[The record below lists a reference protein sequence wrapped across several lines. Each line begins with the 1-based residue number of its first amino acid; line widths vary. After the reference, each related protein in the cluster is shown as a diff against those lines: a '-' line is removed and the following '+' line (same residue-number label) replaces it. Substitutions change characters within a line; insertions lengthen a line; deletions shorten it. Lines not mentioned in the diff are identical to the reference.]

1 MIKYYHLY
9 IYICH
14 NFSKHKKTHLHRIPN
29 LSEKF
34 IYFNAKVPDNDLGTD
49 SEKGIALVFFY
60 LNLSTDDF
68 SFINP
73 VCPED
78 YFDESDGFKV
88 YLFNGLTAGHP
99 SSQAIF
105 DLTCPAKFSQIVA
118 MIRLVVTT
126 PSVQCSLSK
135 Q

>member
-1 MIKYYHLY
+1 MVIIIFRNIKRLIYIEFQILAKNLY
-9 IYICH
+9 ILTQR
-14 NFSKHKKTHLHRIPN
+14 FKTTYLKISRIRDHI
-29 LSEKF
+29 S
-34 IYFNAKVPDNDLGTD
+34 
-49 SEKGIALVFFY
+49 FFY

-118 MIRLVVTT
+118 MIRLVVIT

>member
-1 MIKYYHLY
+1 MVIIIFRNIKRLIYIEFQILAKNLY
-9 IYICH
+9 ILTQR
-14 NFSKHKKTHLHRIPN
+14 FKTTYLKISRIRDHI
-29 LSEKF
+29 S
-34 IYFNAKVPDNDLGTD
+34 
-49 SEKGIALVFFY
+49 FFY

-118 MIRLVVTT
+118 MIRLG
-126 PSVQCSLSK
+126 L
-135 Q
+135 